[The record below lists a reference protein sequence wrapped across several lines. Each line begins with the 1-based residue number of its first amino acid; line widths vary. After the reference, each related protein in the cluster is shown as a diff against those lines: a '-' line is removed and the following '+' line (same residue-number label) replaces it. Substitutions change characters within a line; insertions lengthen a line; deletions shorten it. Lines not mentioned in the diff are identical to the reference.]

1 MNEKAQEFIHRIKR
15 RMAVVMLGY
24 ERWKREADDRKAW
37 NELTIAEAE
46 IALGMWQIGMEDAA
60 TLIERYDPSLSA
72 KIREAGRG

>member
-1 MNEKAQEFIHRIKR
+1 MKSEDFVARVKK
-15 RMAVVMLGY
+15 RMAIVMLGY

-46 IALGMWQIGMEDAA
+46 IALGMWQIGMDDAA
-60 TLIERYDPSLSA
+60 TLIERHSPTLAA